1 MSRFILSVEIVI
13 KRVVGFIFGK
23 VINYIFKYV

>member
-1 MSRFILSVEIVI
+1 MSILSIEIVI
-13 KRVVGFIFGK
+13 KRVAGFIFGK

>member
-1 MSRFILSVEIVI
+1 MSVLSIEIVI